1 MQNSSRAK
9 RSKLIRAVV
18 GFATVLGLAG
28 SAFGL
33 VSPAAAVSIAPKSF
47 STSPDVVPGESGVV
61 AVKVPAHQKG
71 AYPLKGLKAA
81 ALIYVAPVE
90 RGFTRHLALYGT
102 DKVPAVVGPVR
113 SLRETD
119 FPVLDQFG
127 KVRVYASGRSL
138 ERATML
144 SLLSRTKHILRVN
157 SNENLREMYMA
168 PGCVDPFCDFL
179 KGTKVAGRGTGLSMS
194 NANILK
200 EAGLST
206 GAVPAAVKSTGK
218 SIKSMKIIYRKTPY
232 NDPIPRT
239 ITWSAS
245 KKLWIYE
252 ASSRSATID
261 MVGGKSVAGQT
272 SSATAIIQYTTAKNA
287 GSAFTC
293 RIMPDGGPDSVPYT
307 NSVGKGT
314 GFLLRDGKVYDIT
327 WSRNSATATT
337 SYKFKNGAKVKVA
350 GQPWIFL
357 VPTNLSTSSI
367 TYANGS
373 KVAVGSKPS
382 TPKWTFSTSVLKERK
397 SCEAPTSIKVSKASA
412 TTTTIKVTTNF
423 DTLNYVPVK
432 GVKVKV
438 KITGKGYV
446 TLTTSAAGTVTVKA
460 SSAKVAA
467 ATIAKQTVSGQKYAY
482 KVWKK

>member
-1 MQNSSRAK
+1 MQRVSSTNFARLGRALLAT
-9 RSKLIRAVV
+9 SIVV
-18 GFATVLGLAG
+18 SLSALGLA
-28 SAFGL
+28 
-33 VSPAAAVSIAPKSF
+33 SPASAIVAPKSF

-90 RGFTRHLALYGT
+90 RGFTRHIALYGT

-138 ERATML
+138 ERDIML
-144 SLLSRTKHILRVN
+144 NLLSRTKHILRVN
-157 SNENLREMYMA
+157 SNENLREMYFA

-179 KGTKVAGRGTGLSMS
+179 KGTKIAGRGTGLSMS

-206 GAVPAAVKSTGK
+206 GALPASVKSTAK

-239 ITWSAS
+239 ITWNAS
-245 KKLWIYE
+245 KKVWIYE
-252 ASSRSATID
+252 ASGRSATVDVI
-261 MVGGKSVAGQT
+261 GGKSVAGQT
-272 SSATAIIQYTTAKNA
+272 SSASAIIQFTTAKNA

-293 RIMPDGGPDSVPYT
+293 RIMPEGGPDAVPYT
-307 NSVGKGT
+307 NSVGKGL
-314 GFLLRDGKVYDIT
+314 GFLLRDGKIYDIT
-327 WSRNSATATT
+327 WSRSSSTATT
-337 SYKFKNGAKVKVA
+337 SYKFKNGSKVKVT
-350 GQPWIFL
+350 GQPWIYL
-357 VPTNLSTSSI
+357 VPTNLTTGSV
-367 TYANGS
+367 TYSNGA
-373 KVAVGSKPS
+373 KVAFAPKPS
-382 TPKWTFSTSVLKERK
+382 TPKRSFSTNVLKERK
-397 SCEAPTSIKVSKASA
+397 SCEAPTAIKVSKASA
-412 TTTTIKVTTNF
+412 TSTTIKVTSNF
-423 DTLNYVPVK
+423 DNLNYVPVK
-432 GVKVKV
+432 GLKVKV

-446 TLTTSAAGTVTVKA
+446 TVATSPAGTVTVKA
-460 SSAKVAA
+460 ESSKVTS
-467 ATIAKQTVSGQKYAY
+467 ATIAKQTVAGQKYAANS
-482 KVWKK
+482 WKK

>member
-1 MQNSSRAK
+1 MKRQNLSKTARLSRTLLASS
-9 RSKLIRAVV
+9 I
-18 GFATVLGLAG
+18 VLTLAG
-28 SAFGL
+28 LGL
-33 VSPAAAVSIAPKSF
+33 VSPANAIGSPKSF

-81 ALIYVAPVE
+81 ALIYVEPVE
-90 RGFTRHLALYGT
+90 RGFTRHIALYGT

-138 ERATML
+138 EREIML
-144 SLLSRTKHILRVN
+144 GLLSRTKHVLRVN
-157 SNENLREMYMA
+157 SNEDIREMFFA

-179 KGTKVAGRGTGLSMS
+179 KGTKIAGRGTGLSMS

-206 GAVPAAVKSTGK
+206 GVVPASVKATGRA
-218 SIKSMKIIYRKTPY
+218 IKSMKIIYRKTPY

-239 ITWSAS
+239 ITWNAS

-261 MVGGKSVAGQT
+261 VVGGKSVAGQT
-272 SSATAIIQYTTAKNA
+272 SSASAIIQFTTAKNA

-293 RIMPDGGPDSVPYT
+293 RIMPEGGPDAVPYT
-307 NSVGKGT
+307 NSVGKGV
-314 GFLLRDGKVYDIT
+314 GFLLRDGKIYDIT
-327 WSRNSATATT
+327 WSRSSSTATT
-337 SYKFKNGAKVKVA
+337 SYKFKNGAKVKVT
-350 GQPWIFL
+350 GQPWIYL
-357 VPTNLSTSSI
+357 VPTNLTTGSV
-367 TYANGS
+367 TYANGA
-373 KVAVGSKPS
+373 KVAFAEKPS
-382 TPKWTFSTSVLKERK
+382 TPKWTFSTNVLKERK
-397 SCEAPTSIKVSKASA
+397 SCEAPLTMKVSSAGSGA
-412 TTTTIKVTTNF
+412 TTVKVTSNF
-423 DTLNYVPVK
+423 DNLNYVPLK

-438 KITGKGYV
+438 KVSGKGYV
-446 TLTTSAAGTVTVKA
+446 TLTTSASGTVTIKA
-460 SSAKVAA
+460 PISKVSSAS
-467 ATIAKQTVSGQKYAY
+467 IAKQTVAGQKYAS
-482 KVWKK
+482 KSWKK

>member
-1 MQNSSRAK
+1 MMKRLTKTVPTRLSRVLLSS
-9 RSKLIRAVV
+9 SLVLTMV
-18 GFATVLGLAG
+18 GLGLA
-28 SAFGL
+28 
-33 VSPAAAVSIAPKSF
+33 SPAAAVSSTPKNF

-138 ERATML
+138 ERDIML
-144 SLLSRTKHILRVN
+144 DLLSRTKHILRVN
-157 SNENLREMYMA
+157 SNEDIREMYFA

-179 KGTKVAGRGTGLSMS
+179 KGTKIAGRGTGLSMS

-206 GAVPAAVKSTGK
+206 GAVPVAVKSTGK
-218 SIKSMKIIYRKTPY
+218 SIRSMKIIYRKTPY

-245 KKLWIYE
+245 KKVWIYE
-252 ASSRSATID
+252 ATGRSATID
-261 MVGGKSVAGQT
+261 VVGGKSVAGQT
-272 SSATAIIQYTTAKNA
+272 SSATAIIQFTTAKNA

-307 NSVGKGT
+307 NSVGKGS
-314 GFLLRDGKVYDIT
+314 GFLLRDGKVYNIT

-337 SYKFKNGAKVKVA
+337 SYKFSNGSKVKVA

-357 VPTNLSTSSI
+357 VPTNLSTSTI

-373 KVAVGSKPS
+373 KIAVGSKPS
-382 TPKWTFSTSVLKERK
+382 TPKWSFSTSVLKERK
-397 SCEAPTSIKVSKASA
+397 SCEAPTSITVAKTSA
-412 TTTTIKVTTNF
+412 TTTTIKVTSNF
-423 DTLNYVPVK
+423 DTLKYVPVK
-432 GVKVKV
+432 GLKVKV
-438 KITGKGYV
+438 KISGKGYV

-460 SSAKVAA
+460 ASSKVTS

-482 KVWKK
+482 KIWKK

>member
-1 MQNSSRAK
+1 MRRLTRNLPARVSRTLLAA
-9 RSKLIRAVV
+9 SM
-18 GFATVLGLAG
+18 VLTMAGLGIAP
-28 SAFGL
+28 
-33 VSPAAAVSIAPKSF
+33 PANAMPNGPKSF

-90 RGFTRHLALYGT
+90 RGFTRHIALYGT
-102 DKVPAVVGPVR
+102 DKVPEVVGPVR

-138 ERATML
+138 ERDIML
-144 SLLSRTKHILRVN
+144 NLLSRTKHILRVN
-157 SNENLREMYMA
+157 SNENLREMYFA

-179 KGTKVAGRGTGLSMS
+179 KGTKIAGRGTGLSMS

-206 GAVPAAVKSTGK
+206 GVVPASVKSTGR

-239 ITWSAS
+239 ITWNAS
-245 KKLWIYE
+245 KKVWVYE
-252 ASSRSATID
+252 ASGRSATID
-261 MVGGKSVAGQT
+261 VVGGKSVAGQT
-272 SSATAIIQYTTAKNA
+272 SSASAIIQFTTAKNA

-293 RIMPDGGPDSVPYT
+293 RIMPEGGPDAVPYT
-307 NSVGKGT
+307 NSVGKGL
-314 GFLLRDGKVYDIT
+314 GFLLRDGKIYDIT
-327 WSRNSATATT
+327 WSRSSSTATT
-337 SYKFKNGAKVKVA
+337 SYKFKNGSKVKVT
-350 GQPWIFL
+350 GQPWIYL
-357 VPTNLSTSSI
+357 VPTNLTTGSV
-367 TYANGS
+367 TYANGA
-373 KVAVGSKPS
+373 KVAFAPKPS
-382 TPKWTFSTSVLKERK
+382 TPKWSFSTNVLKERK
-397 SCEAPTSIKVSKASA
+397 SCEAPTAIKVSKASA
-412 TTTTIKVTTNF
+412 TSTTIKVTSNF

-460 SSAKVAA
+460 ASSKVTS
-467 ATIAKQTVSGQKYAY
+467 ATIAKQTVAGQKYAA
-482 KVWKK
+482 KSWKK

>member
-1 MQNSSRAK
+1 MMKRLTKTVPTRLSRVLLSS
-9 RSKLIRAVV
+9 SLVLTMV
-18 GFATVLGLAG
+18 GLGLA
-28 SAFGL
+28 
-33 VSPAAAVSIAPKSF
+33 SPAAAVSSAPKNF

-138 ERATML
+138 ERDIML
-144 SLLSRTKHILRVN
+144 DLLSRTKHILRVN
-157 SNENLREMYMA
+157 SNEDIREMYFA

-179 KGTKVAGRGTGLSMS
+179 KGTKIAGRGTGLSMS

-206 GAVPAAVKSTGK
+206 GAVPVAVKSTGK
-218 SIKSMKIIYRKTPY
+218 SIRSMKIIYRKTPY

-245 KKLWIYE
+245 KKVWIYE
-252 ASSRSATID
+252 ATGRSATID
-261 MVGGKSVAGQT
+261 VVGGKSVAGQT
-272 SSATAIIQYTTAKNA
+272 SSATAIIQFTTAKNA

-307 NSVGKGT
+307 NSVGKGS
-314 GFLLRDGKVYDIT
+314 GFLLRDGKVYNIT

-337 SYKFKNGAKVKVA
+337 SYKFSNGSKVKVV

-357 VPTNLSTSSI
+357 VPTNLSTSTI

-373 KVAVGSKPS
+373 KIAVGSKPS
-382 TPKWTFSTSVLKERK
+382 TPKWSFSTSVLKERK
-397 SCEAPTSIKVSKASA
+397 SCEAPTSITVAKTSA
-412 TTTTIKVTTNF
+412 TTTTIKVTSNF
-423 DTLNYVPVK
+423 DTLKYVPVK
-432 GVKVKV
+432 GLKVKV
-438 KITGKGYV
+438 KISGKGYV

-460 SSAKVAA
+460 ASSKVTS

-482 KVWKK
+482 KIWKK

>member
-1 MQNSSRAK
+1 MTNLKSTKAARLSRALLA
-9 RSKLIRAVV
+9 SSLVLTLSA
-18 GFATVLGLAG
+18 LGLA
-28 SAFGL
+28 
-33 VSPAAAVSIAPKSF
+33 SPAAAIVSAPKAF
-47 STSPDVVPGESGVV
+47 STSPDVVSGESGVV

-138 ERATML
+138 EREIML
-144 SLLSRTKHILRVN
+144 NLLSRTKHILRVN
-157 SNENLREMYMA
+157 SNENLREMYFA

-179 KGTKVAGRGTGLSMS
+179 KGTKIAGRGTGLSMS

-206 GAVPAAVKSTGK
+206 GEVPASVKSSAK
-218 SIKSMKIIYRKTPY
+218 AIKSMKIIYRKTPY

-239 ITWSAS
+239 ITWSPS

-261 MVGGKSVAGQT
+261 VVGGKSVAGQT
-272 SSATAIIQYTTAKNA
+272 SSATAIIQFTTAKNA

-293 RIMPDGGPDSVPYT
+293 RIMPEGGPDSVPYT
-307 NSVGKGT
+307 NSVGKGL
-314 GFLLRDGKVYDIT
+314 GFLLRDGKIYDIT
-327 WSRNSATATT
+327 WSRSSSTATT
-337 SYKFKNGAKVKVA
+337 SYKFKNGAKVTVA

-357 VPTNLSTSSI
+357 VPTNLTTGSV
-367 TYANGS
+367 TYATGAN
-373 KVAVGSKPS
+373 VAFAPKPS

-397 SCEAPTSIKVSKASA
+397 SCEAPTAIKVSRAS
-412 TTTTIKVTTNF
+412 TTSTTIKVTSNF

-432 GVKVKV
+432 GVKIKVKV
-438 KITGKGYV
+438 TGKGYV
-446 TLTTSAAGTVTVKA
+446 TLTTSSSGTVTVK
-460 SSAKVAA
+460 SAIANVVG
-467 ATIAKQTVSGQKYAY
+467 ATIAKQTIAGQKYGAQA
-482 KVWKK
+482 WKK

>member
-1 MQNSSRAK
+1 MMKRLPKTVPTRLSRVLLSS
-9 RSKLIRAVV
+9 SLVLTMV
-18 GFATVLGLAG
+18 GLGLA
-28 SAFGL
+28 
-33 VSPAAAVSIAPKSF
+33 SPAAAVSSAPKNF

-138 ERATML
+138 ERDIML
-144 SLLSRTKHILRVN
+144 DLLSRTKHILRVN
-157 SNENLREMYMA
+157 SNEDIREMYFA

-179 KGTKVAGRGTGLSMS
+179 KGTKIAGRGTGLSMS

-218 SIKSMKIIYRKTPY
+218 SIRSMKIIYRKTPY

-245 KKLWIYE
+245 KKVWIYE
-252 ASSRSATID
+252 ATGRSATID
-261 MVGGKSVAGQT
+261 VVGGKSVAGQT
-272 SSATAIIQYTTAKNA
+272 SSATAIIQFTTAKNA

-307 NSVGKGT
+307 NSVGKGS
-314 GFLLRDGKVYDIT
+314 GFLLRDGKVYNIT

-337 SYKFKNGAKVKVA
+337 SYKFSNGSKVKVV

-357 VPTNLSTSSI
+357 VPTNLSTSTI

-373 KVAVGSKPS
+373 KIAVGSKPS
-382 TPKWTFSTSVLKERK
+382 TPKWSFSTSVLKERK
-397 SCEAPTSIKVSKASA
+397 SCEAPTSITVAKTSA
-412 TTTTIKVTTNF
+412 TTTTIKVTSNF
-423 DTLNYVPVK
+423 DTLKYVPVK
-432 GVKVKV
+432 GLKVKV
-438 KITGKGYV
+438 KISGKGYV

-460 SSAKVAA
+460 ASSKVTS

-482 KVWKK
+482 KIWKK

>member
-1 MQNSSRAK
+1 MQKSTKKTRFSRT
-9 RSKLIRAVV
+9 LI
-18 GFATVLGLAG
+18 G
-28 SAFGL
+28 SAVLVALIGPGL
-33 VSPAAAVSIAPKSF
+33 VSPAAAITSHPKSF

-81 ALIYVAPVE
+81 ALIYVSPVE

-102 DKVPAVVGPVR
+102 DKVPGVVGPVR

-138 ERATML
+138 ERDIML

-157 SNENLREMYMA
+157 SNENLREMYMP

-206 GAVPAAVKSTGK
+206 GAIPAAVKSTGK

-239 ITWSAS
+239 ITWSAA

-293 RIMPDGGPDSVPYT
+293 RIMPEGGPDSVPYT

-327 WSRNSATATT
+327 WSRNSAAATT
-337 SYKFKNGAKVKVA
+337 SYKFKNGSTVKVA
-350 GQPWIFL
+350 GQPWVFL

-367 TYANGS
+367 TYSNGS

-382 TPKWTFSTSVLKERK
+382 TPKWTFSTNVLKERK

-412 TTTTIKVTTNF
+412 TSTTIKVTSNF
-423 DTLNYVPVK
+423 DTLNYLPVK
-432 GVKVKV
+432 GVKVRVKV
-438 KITGKGYV
+438 SGKGYFM
-446 TLTTSAAGTVTVKA
+446 LTTSAAGTVTVKA
-460 SSAKVAA
+460 TIGKVAS
-467 ATIAKQTVSGQKYAY
+467 ATIAKQTISGQKYGY

>member
-1 MQNSSRAK
+1 MRHSTVTKNKPASRA
-9 RSKLIRAVV
+9 V
-18 GFATVLGLAG
+18 FASALLVALVASGL
-28 SAFGL
+28 GL
-33 VSPAAAVSIAPKSF
+33 VSPAAALSTAPKSF

-90 RGFTRHLALYGT
+90 RGFTRHIALYGT

-138 ERATML
+138 ERDIML
-144 SLLSRTKHILRVN
+144 NLLSRTKHILRVN
-157 SNENLREMYMA
+157 SNENLREMYFA

-179 KGTKVAGRGTGLSMS
+179 KGSKIAGRGTGLSMS

-206 GAVPAAVKSTGK
+206 GALPASVKSTGR

-239 ITWSAS
+239 ITWNAS
-245 KKLWIYE
+245 KKVWIYE
-252 ASSRSATID
+252 ASGRSATID
-261 MVGGKSVAGQT
+261 VVGGKSVAGQT
-272 SSATAIIQYTTAKNA
+272 SSASAIIQFTTAKNA

-293 RIMPDGGPDSVPYT
+293 RIMPEGGPDAVPYT
-307 NSVGKGT
+307 NSVGKGL
-314 GFLLRDGKVYDIT
+314 GFLLRDGKIYDIT
-327 WSRNSATATT
+327 WSRSSSTATT
-337 SYKFKNGAKVKVA
+337 SYKFKNGSKVKVT
-350 GQPWIFL
+350 GQPWIYL
-357 VPTNLSTSSI
+357 VPTNLTTGSV
-367 TYANGS
+367 TYANGA
-373 KVAVGSKPS
+373 KVAFAPKPS
-382 TPKWTFSTSVLKERK
+382 TPKWSFSTNVLKERK
-397 SCEAPTSIKVSKASA
+397 SCEAPTAIKVSKASA
-412 TTTTIKVTTNF
+412 TSTIIKVTSNF

-460 SSAKVAA
+460 ASSKVTS
-467 ATIAKQTVSGQKYAY
+467 ATIAKQTVAGQKYAA
-482 KVWKK
+482 KSWKK

>member
-1 MQNSSRAK
+1 MRHSTVTKNKPAS
-9 RSKLIRAVV
+9 RAVV
-18 GFATVLGLAG
+18 ASALLVALVASGL
-28 SAFGL
+28 GL
-33 VSPAAAVSIAPKSF
+33 VSPATALPSAPKSF

-90 RGFTRHLALYGT
+90 RGFTRHIALYGT
-102 DKVPAVVGPVR
+102 DKVPEVVGPVR

-138 ERATML
+138 ERDIML
-144 SLLSRTKHILRVN
+144 NLLSRTKHILRVN
-157 SNENLREMYMA
+157 SNENLREMYFA

-179 KGTKVAGRGTGLSMS
+179 KGTKIAGRGTGLSMS

-206 GAVPAAVKSTGK
+206 GALPASVKSTGR

-239 ITWSAS
+239 IIWNAS
-245 KKLWIYE
+245 KKVWIYE
-252 ASSRSATID
+252 ASGRSSTID
-261 MVGGKSVAGQT
+261 VVGGKSVAGQT
-272 SSATAIIQYTTAKNA
+272 SSASAIIQFTTAKNA

-293 RIMPDGGPDSVPYT
+293 RIMPEGGPDAVPYT
-307 NSVGKGT
+307 NSVGKGL
-314 GFLLRDGKVYDIT
+314 GFLLRDGKIYDIT
-327 WSRNSATATT
+327 WSRSSSTATT
-337 SYKFKNGAKVKVA
+337 SYKFKNGSKVKVT
-350 GQPWIFL
+350 GQPWIYL
-357 VPTNLSTSSI
+357 VPTNLTTGSV
-367 TYANGS
+367 TYANGA
-373 KVAVGSKPS
+373 KVAFAPKPS
-382 TPKWTFSTSVLKERK
+382 TPKWSFSTNVLKERK
-397 SCEAPTSIKVSKASA
+397 SCEAPTAIKVSKASA
-412 TTTTIKVTTNF
+412 TSTIIKVTSNF

-460 SSAKVAA
+460 ASSKVTS
-467 ATIAKQTVSGQKYAY
+467 ATIAKQTVAGQKYAA
-482 KVWKK
+482 KSWKK

>member
-1 MQNSSRAK
+1 MMKRLTNTVPARLSRVLFSS
-9 RSKLIRAVV
+9 SLVLTMV
-18 GFATVLGLAG
+18 GLGLA
-28 SAFGL
+28 
-33 VSPAAAVSIAPKSF
+33 SPAAAVSSAPKNF

-138 ERATML
+138 ERDIML
-144 SLLSRTKHILRVN
+144 DLLSRTKHILRVN
-157 SNENLREMYMA
+157 SNEDIREMYFA

-179 KGTKVAGRGTGLSMS
+179 KGTKIAGRGTGLSMS

-206 GAVPAAVKSTGK
+206 GAVPAAIKSTGK
-218 SIKSMKIIYRKTPY
+218 SIRSMKIIYRKTPY

-239 ITWSAS
+239 ITWNAA
-245 KKLWIYE
+245 KKVWIYE
-252 ASSRSATID
+252 ATGRSATID
-261 MVGGKSVAGQT
+261 VVGGKSVAGQT
-272 SSATAIIQYTTAKNA
+272 SSATAIIQFTTAKNA

-307 NSVGKGT
+307 NSVGKGS
-314 GFLLRDGKVYDIT
+314 GFLLRDGKLYNIT

-337 SYKFKNGAKVKVA
+337 SYKFSNGSKVKVT

-382 TPKWTFSTSVLKERK
+382 TPKWSFSTSVLQERK
-397 SCEAPTSIKVSKASA
+397 SCEAPTSITVAKTST
-412 TTTTIKVTTNF
+412 TTTTIKVTSNF

-432 GVKVKV
+432 GLKVKV
-438 KITGKGYV
+438 KISGKGYV

-460 SSAKVAA
+460 ASSKVTS

-482 KVWKK
+482 KIWKK

>member
-1 MQNSSRAK
+1 MMKRLTKTVPARLSRVLLSA
-9 RSKLIRAVV
+9 SLVLTMV
-18 GFATVLGLAG
+18 GLGLA
-28 SAFGL
+28 
-33 VSPAAAVSIAPKSF
+33 SPAAAVSTAPKNF

-138 ERATML
+138 ERDIML
-144 SLLSRTKHILRVN
+144 NLLSRTKHILRVN
-157 SNENLREMYMA
+157 SNEDMREMYFA

-179 KGTKVAGRGTGLSMS
+179 KGTKIAGRGTGLSMS

-218 SIKSMKIIYRKTPY
+218 SIRSMKIIYRKTPY

-245 KKLWIYE
+245 KKVWIYE
-252 ASSRSATID
+252 ATGRSATID
-261 MVGGKSVAGQT
+261 VVGGKSVAGQT

-307 NSVGKGT
+307 NSVGKGS

-337 SYKFKNGAKVKVA
+337 SYKFKNGSKVKVA

-382 TPKWTFSTSVLKERK
+382 TPKWSFSTSVLKERK
-397 SCEAPTSIKVSKASA
+397 SCEAPTAIKVSKASA
-412 TTTTIKVTTNF
+412 TATTIKVTSNF

-438 KITGKGYV
+438 KISGKGYV
-446 TLTTSAAGTVTVKA
+446 TLTTTAAGTVTVKA
-460 SSAKVAA
+460 ASSKVTS

-482 KVWKK
+482 KAWKK

>member
-1 MQNSSRAK
+1 MKRLTKTVPARLSRVLLSA
-9 RSKLIRAVV
+9 SLVLTMV
-18 GFATVLGLAG
+18 GLGVA
-28 SAFGL
+28 
-33 VSPAAAVSIAPKSF
+33 SPAAAVSTAPKNF

-119 FPVLDQFG
+119 FPLLDQFG

-138 ERATML
+138 ERDIML
-144 SLLSRTKHILRVN
+144 DLLSRTKHILRVN
-157 SNENLREMYMA
+157 SNEDMREMYFA

-179 KGTKVAGRGTGLSMS
+179 KGTKIAGRGTGLSLS

-218 SIKSMKIIYRKTPY
+218 SIRSMKIIYRKTPY

-239 ITWSAS
+239 ITWNAS
-245 KKLWIYE
+245 KKVWIYE
-252 ASSRSATID
+252 ATGRSATID
-261 MVGGKSVAGQT
+261 VVGGKSVAGQT

-307 NSVGKGT
+307 NSVGKGS
-314 GFLLRDGKVYDIT
+314 GFLLRDGKVFDIT

-337 SYKFKNGAKVKVA
+337 SYKFKNGNKVKVT

-382 TPKWTFSTSVLKERK
+382 TPKWSFSTSVLKERK
-397 SCEAPTSIKVSKASA
+397 SCEAPTSITVSKASA
-412 TTTTIKVTTNF
+412 TTTKIKVTSNF

-438 KITGKGYV
+438 KISGKGYV

-460 SSAKVAA
+460 SSSKVTS
-467 ATIAKQTVSGQKYAY
+467 ATIARQTVSGQKYAY
-482 KVWKK
+482 KSWKK

>member
-1 MQNSSRAK
+1 MQRVSSTNFARLGRALLAT
-9 RSKLIRAVV
+9 SIVV
-18 GFATVLGLAG
+18 SLSALGLA
-28 SAFGL
+28 
-33 VSPAAAVSIAPKSF
+33 SPASAIVAPKSF

-90 RGFTRHLALYGT
+90 RGFTRHIALYGT

-138 ERATML
+138 ERDIML
-144 SLLSRTKHILRVN
+144 NLLSRTKHILRVN
-157 SNENLREMYMA
+157 SNENLREMYFA

-179 KGTKVAGRGTGLSMS
+179 KGTKIAGRGTGLSMS

-206 GAVPAAVKSTGK
+206 GALPASVKSTAK

-239 ITWSAS
+239 ITWNAS
-245 KKLWIYE
+245 KKVWIYE
-252 ASSRSATID
+252 ASGRSATVDVI
-261 MVGGKSVAGQT
+261 GGKSVAGQT
-272 SSATAIIQYTTAKNA
+272 SSASAIIQFTTAKNA

-293 RIMPDGGPDSVPYT
+293 RIMPEGGPDAVPYT
-307 NSVGKGT
+307 NSVGKGL
-314 GFLLRDGKVYDIT
+314 GFLLRDGKIYDIT
-327 WSRNSATATT
+327 WSRSSSTATT
-337 SYKFKNGAKVKVA
+337 SYKFKNGSKVKVT
-350 GQPWIFL
+350 GQPWIYL
-357 VPTNLSTSSI
+357 VPTNLTTGSV
-367 TYANGS
+367 TYSNGA
-373 KVAVGSKPS
+373 KVAFAPKPS
-382 TPKWTFSTSVLKERK
+382 TPKWSFSTNVLKERK
-397 SCEAPTSIKVSKASA
+397 SCEAPTAIKVSKASA
-412 TTTTIKVTTNF
+412 TSTTIKVTSNF
-423 DTLNYVPVK
+423 DNLNYVPVK
-432 GVKVKV
+432 GLKVKV

-446 TLTTSAAGTVTVKA
+446 TVATSPAGTVTVKA
-460 SSAKVAA
+460 ESSKVTS
-467 ATIAKQTVSGQKYAY
+467 ATIAKQTVAGQKYAANS
-482 KVWKK
+482 WKK

>member
-1 MQNSSRAK
+1 MNRLTTNMPTRLSRVLMSS
-9 RSKLIRAVV
+9 SLVMTLIGL
-18 GFATVLGLAG
+18 GFA
-28 SAFGL
+28 
-33 VSPAAAVSIAPKSF
+33 SPAAAVPNAPKSF

-90 RGFTRHLALYGT
+90 RGFTRHIALYGT
-102 DKVPAVVGPVR
+102 DKVPEVVGPVR

-138 ERATML
+138 ERDIML
-144 SLLSRTKHILRVN
+144 NLLSRTKHILRVN
-157 SNENLREMYMA
+157 SNENLREMYFA

-179 KGTKVAGRGTGLSMS
+179 KGTKIAGRGTGLSMS

-206 GAVPAAVKSTGK
+206 GAVPASVKSTAK

-239 ITWSAS
+239 ITWNAS
-245 KKLWIYE
+245 KKVWIYE
-252 ASSRSATID
+252 ASGRSATID
-261 MVGGKSVAGQT
+261 IVGGKSLAGQT
-272 SSATAIIQYTTAKNA
+272 SSASAIIQFTTAKNA

-293 RIMPDGGPDSVPYT
+293 RIMPEGGPDAVPYT
-307 NSVGKGT
+307 NSVGKGL
-314 GFLLRDGKVYDIT
+314 GFLLRDGKIYDIT
-327 WSRNSATATT
+327 WSRSSSTATT
-337 SYKFKNGAKVKVA
+337 SYKFKNGSKVKVT
-350 GQPWIFL
+350 GQPWIYL
-357 VPTNLSTSSI
+357 VPTNLTTGSV
-367 TYANGS
+367 TYANGA
-373 KVAVGSKPS
+373 KVAFAPKPS
-382 TPKWTFSTSVLKERK
+382 TPKWSFSTSVLKERK
-397 SCEAPTSIKVSKASA
+397 SCEAPIAIKVSKGSA
-412 TTTTIKVTTNF
+412 TSTTIKVTSNF

-438 KITGKGYV
+438 KITGKGFV

-460 SSAKVAA
+460 ASSKVTS
-467 ATIAKQTVSGQKYAY
+467 ATIAKQTVAGQKYAS
-482 KVWKK
+482 KSWKK

>member
-1 MQNSSRAK
+1 MMKPLTKTVPARLSRVLLSS
-9 RSKLIRAVV
+9 SLVLSMV
-18 GFATVLGLAG
+18 GLGLA
-28 SAFGL
+28 
-33 VSPAAAVSIAPKSF
+33 SPAAAVSSAPKNF

-138 ERATML
+138 ERDIML
-144 SLLSRTKHILRVN
+144 DLLSRTKHILRVN
-157 SNENLREMYMA
+157 SNEDIREMYFA

-179 KGTKVAGRGTGLSMS
+179 KGTKIAGRGTGLSMS

-218 SIKSMKIIYRKTPY
+218 SIRSMKIIYRKTPY

-239 ITWSAS
+239 ITWNAA
-245 KKLWIYE
+245 KKVWIYE
-252 ASSRSATID
+252 ATGRSATID
-261 MVGGKSVAGQT
+261 VVGGKRVAGQT
-272 SSATAIIQYTTAKNA
+272 SSATAIIQFTTAKNA

-307 NSVGKGT
+307 NSVGKGS
-314 GFLLRDGKVYDIT
+314 GFLLRDGKVYNIT

-337 SYKFKNGAKVKVA
+337 SYKFSNGSKVKVT

-357 VPTNLSTSSI
+357 VPTNLSTSTI

-373 KVAVGSKPS
+373 KIAVGSKPS
-382 TPKWTFSTSVLKERK
+382 TPKWSFSTSVLKERK
-397 SCEAPTSIKVSKASA
+397 SCEAPTSITVAKTST
-412 TTTTIKVTTNF
+412 TTTTIKVTSNF

-438 KITGKGYV
+438 KISGKGYV

-460 SSAKVAA
+460 ASSKVTS

-482 KVWKK
+482 KIWKK